1 MEQARFQKAILDV
14 AGLIRD
20 GVEIS
25 GALIAGEWEEA
36 RFLSRMIAAD
46 AATLGLMD
54 AYAAAIA
61 VSQHLGVSGRP
72 LSAAYAQALLDL
84 SEALARAL
92 ESVT

>member
-1 MEQARFQKAILDV
+1 VEQAHFQKAILDV

-20 GVEIS
+20 GVAIS

-36 RFLSRMIAAD
+36 RFLSRMVAAD

-54 AYAAAIA
+54 AYTAAVT
-61 VSQHLGVSGRP
+61 VSEHLGASGRP
-72 LSAAYAQALLDL
+72 LSATYAQAFLDL